1 MVGTRGM
8 GHGTRF
14 LLIEIQEHYTLF
26 WENKAQADVL
36 IITSMNMCLQLTTE
50 VTQKP
55 TKAPGCLAYS
65 LNLNDICPL
74 RVTTDITL
82 YDIIMQILNI

>member
-1 MVGTRGM
+1 
-8 GHGTRF
+8 
-14 LLIEIQEHYTLF
+14 
-26 WENKAQADVL
+26 
-36 IITSMNMCLQLTTE
+36 MNMCLQLTTE
-50 VTQKP
+50 VTHMP